1 MNYINIVAAVV
12 RALSNDNMGGGMSFE
27 PRVQDT
33 KLKGEITG
41 KDDQLLHDSMIRAR
55 LHNVLAAEHWEIL
68 KAKFSPDLE
77 HKREAIRVVRA
88 RVKSAAPA
96 RFRDAAVL
104 TWAMPKLPG
113 QEGKRSFATLP
124 AEWYDMDRWS
134 DEPVHVRTQQR
145 WRRAIYEGLETEVNK
160 ALAIAQEALEPLG
173 VIGSRAA

>member
-1 MNYINIVAAVV
+1 MKYLNIVTAVV
-12 RALSNDNMGGGMSFE
+12 RALSNDNMGGGMNFE

-55 LHNVLAAEHWEIL
+55 LHSSLAPEHWEIL
-68 KAKFSPDLE
+68 KAKFSPDIDD
-77 HKREAIRVVRA
+77 KRESIRAVRT
-88 RVKSAAPA
+88 RVKTPAPN

-113 QEGKRSFATLP
+113 KDGKRSVSTLP
-124 AEWYDMDRWS
+124 AEWYDLDRWC
-134 DEPVHVRTQQR
+134 DEPVPARTQQR
-145 WRRAIYEGLETEVNK
+145 WRKTIADGLEAEVNK

-173 VIGSRAA
+173 VFQGVAA